1 LGALRFRKLPLQ
13 LVLQALD
20 LASSLIAFLEKLS

>member
-1 LGALRFRKLPLQ
+1 LPLK